1 MYEEKLQIFLSNKQ
15 KKYPYISFNLSPKPF
30 EQPSFEIQIFLEDYF
45 SSKNIVNTSIELF
58 PIDVFNKNY
67 MISFSTKEIKA
78 KVQQGKKEPI
88 RVLIIDIHH
97 IHSYNEKIFTE
108 LINSLEKLF
117 KNIDITKKIKGSFLY
132 IQKNKN
138 A

>member
-1 MYEEKLQIFLSNKQ
+1 
-15 KKYPYISFNLSPKPF
+15 
-30 EQPSFEIQIFLEDYF
+30 
-45 SSKNIVNTSIELF
+45 
-58 PIDVFNKNY
+58 

-78 KVQQGKKEPI
+78 KAQQGKKEPI

-97 IHSYNEKIFTE
+97 IHSYNEKVFNE